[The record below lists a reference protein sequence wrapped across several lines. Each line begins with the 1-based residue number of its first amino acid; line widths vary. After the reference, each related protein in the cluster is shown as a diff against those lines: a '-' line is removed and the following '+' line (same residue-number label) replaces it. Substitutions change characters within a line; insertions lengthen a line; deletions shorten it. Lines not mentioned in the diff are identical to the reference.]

1 MNDCCEHNAKCRWG
15 VGSNMPGYMPDGD
28 VEHFANYPDALK
40 AYLGSVAQAISDD
53 GEAYEG
59 GTGQEYDELAAT
71 FRLHADLLKRRL
83 VRKRTKHT
91 EAEFRVGQYVHWL
104 ARI

>member
-15 VGSNMPGYMPDGD
+15 VGSNMPGYMPDSH
-28 VEHFANYPDALK
+28 VEHFANYSDALK
-40 AYLGSVAQAISDD
+40 AYLGSVEQAIIDD

-59 GTGQEYDELAAT
+59 GTGLEYDELVLT
-71 FRLHADLLKRRL
+71 FGLHADLLKGRL
-83 VRKRTKHT
+83 ARKRTKYT
-91 EAEFRVGQYVHWL
+91 EAAFRVGDYVHWL